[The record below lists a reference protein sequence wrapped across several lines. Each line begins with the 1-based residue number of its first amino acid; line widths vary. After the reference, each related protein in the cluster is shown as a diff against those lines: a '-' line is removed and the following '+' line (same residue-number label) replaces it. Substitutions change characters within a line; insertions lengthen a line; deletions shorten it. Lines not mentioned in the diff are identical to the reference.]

1 MAALVPLCLLLS
13 QQLVVTRFQH
23 GFPGSTLPTTESAA
37 SSDQVP
43 TWLPWFNF
51 TFYRTEDDTAL
62 ILNCC
67 LLSRQLY

>member
-1 MAALVPLCLLLS
+1 MSAL
-13 QQLVVTRFQH
+13 
-23 GFPGSTLPTTESAA
+23 GSTLPTTESAA

-43 TWLPWFNF
+43 TWLPWFHF

-62 ILNCC
+62 ILYCC